1 MMAISLQSGSNG
13 NCLYVEA
20 NGKRLLFDAGICGIK
35 AEQRLA
41 AYGKEIRD
49 VDALI
54 ISHDHA
60 DHICYAGVYQRKY
73 GIPIYVSAATLEAAL
88 SRRKLGELR
97 DLRYFRNGDRITFG
111 RVSVQTIPTRHDGAD
126 GAAFVISSG
135 RERIGILTDL
145 GHVFKGLGE
154 VVSTLDGVFIESNYD
169 PDMLA
174 QGPYPAFLKKRIQGP
189 GGHLSNI
196 EAAELLGTYG
206 VRLKWAC
213 LAHLSEQ
220 NNHPALALRTHR
232 SITRRRY
239 VLHVASRC
247 SATSA
252 CASGPSP
259 RCLQP
264 MLF

>member
-1 MMAISLQSGSNG
+1 MAISLQSGSNG

-20 NGKRLLFDAGICGIK
+20 SGKRLLFDAGICGLK

-41 AYGKEIRD
+41 ACGREIRC

-60 DHICYAGVYQRKY
+60 DHICHAGVYQRKY
-73 GIPIYVSAATLEAAL
+73 GIPIYVSVVTLEAAL
-88 SRRKLGELR
+88 RRRRLGELHDVR
-97 DLRYFRNGDRITFG
+97 HFRNGDRITFG
-111 RVSVQTIPTRHDGAD
+111 RVSVQTIPTSHDGAD

-174 QGPYPAFLKKRIQGP
+174 KGPYPAFLKKRIQGP

-220 NNHPALALRTHR
+220 NNHPALALSTHR

-239 VLHVASRC
+239 ALRVASRC

-252 CASGPSP
+252 FASGPSAK
-259 RCLQP
+259 CLQP